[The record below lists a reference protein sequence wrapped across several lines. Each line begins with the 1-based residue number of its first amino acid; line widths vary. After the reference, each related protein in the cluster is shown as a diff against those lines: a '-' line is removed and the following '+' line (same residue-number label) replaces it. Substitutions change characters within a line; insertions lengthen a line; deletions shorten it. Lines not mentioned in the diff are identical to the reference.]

1 MPPALALSQL
11 LPRGRAAV
19 RGVTA
24 ALLLAGVVSAAG
36 AATIDALPGTTSA
49 AMIESVVIRLRDDAA
64 ATDATTMPS
73 REMSRIANQ
82 LRTGLVES
90 GRTRDGAF
98 KLTFSPALSVEA
110 ARAAIN
116 RVRMLPDVV
125 YADMVSSATT
135 PLRKTKAATEGR
147 RTHRLIVKYKDPT
160 ITYRALRNLPLDT
173 AQLDQLGVAARQPVA
188 HERTMG
194 GGEYLLRVLKALPRD
209 ELQASADRIA
219 ALPGVEYA
227 IVDDLKFPTAVPND
241 PQYANQWHYKSPPA
255 EAGGVNLPPAWDLT
269 TGSASVF
276 IAVMDTGILPHPDL
290 AGRVTTGYD
299 MIDDNLVAND
309 GDYRD
314 PDPFDSGDWITSA
327 EASLAGG
334 WFEGCY
340 LSNSSWHGTHV
351 AGTIAA
357 ASNNGLGVAG
367 VNWVSKIVP
376 VRVLG
381 KCGGYTSDIVDG
393 MRWATGIS
401 VPGVPV
407 NQNPAKVL
415 NLSLGGSG
423 PCSNFEQTA
432 INAMIAAGST
442 IVIAAGNDNENASD
456 HSPGNCNGVIT
467 VAATGRAGQRAQYS
481 NFGSIV
487 EIAAPGGADG
497 DYILSTLNTGS
508 TLANPTG
515 YYYEYYGGTSMA
527 TPHVAGIVSL
537 MLSVNPTMTPAQVLS
552 TIQTTA
558 RAFPSNTIRN
568 CTTSICGAG
577 IIDAYAAVLSAKGGG
592 PVPPGGSSTTLA
604 SSANPSNS
612 GANVTFTATVVGTN
626 PTGNVAFA
634 VSSTAITGCS
644 AVALTGT
651 GNTRTAACTTN
662 TLAVG
667 VHSIVANYVGD
678 AGNTASANAPL
689 SQVVNAAPAVQSAPL
704 HRFNTGTY
712 HFYTISEAEKAYVIA
727 TFPTWKYEGISYY
740 AFPAAAPNTLPV
752 YRFNTGSNHFYTI
765 SEAEKN
771 YVLATFPAWI
781 LEGKAYWT
789 YPSSQAAT
797 SPVYRFNT
805 GTYHFYTISAA
816 EKAYV
821 QATFPSWVFEG
832 IGYYARTSP

>member
-1 MPPALALSQL
+1 MPPALSPALSL
-11 LPRGRAAV
+11 RPMHSRGLAAV

-24 ALLLAGVVSAAG
+24 ALLLAAIVGVAS
-36 AATIDALPGTTSA
+36 AATIDT
-49 AMIESVVIRLRDDAA
+49 VVIRLRDDAA
-64 ATDATTMPS
+64 TADAAAMPS

-125 YADMVSSATT
+125 YADMASSTAM
-135 PLRKTKAATEGR
+135 PPRRTKAALEGR
-147 RTHRLIVKYKDPT
+147 RLHRLIVKYKDPALS
-160 ITYRALRNLPLDT
+160 YRALRNLPLDA
-173 AQLDQLGVAARQPVA
+173 AQLDQLGFAAQQPVA
-188 HERTMG
+188 HERAMG
-194 GGEYLLRVLKALPRD
+194 GGEYLLRVLQALPRE
-209 ELQASADRIA
+209 ELEATAARIA

-227 IVDDLKFPTAVPND
+227 QVDDLKFPTAVPND

-255 EAGGVNLPPAWDLT
+255 EMGGVNLPPAWDLT

-299 MIDDNLVAND
+299 MINDNLVAND

-314 PDPFDSGDWITSA
+314 PDPVDSGDWITST
-327 EASLAGG
+327 ESNLAGG

-340 LSNSSWHGTHV
+340 VSNSSWHGTHV

-393 MRWATGIS
+393 MRWAAGIS

-407 NQNPAKVL
+407 NQNVAKVL

-423 PCSNFEQTA
+423 PCSSFEQTA
-432 INAMIAAGST
+432 FNAIIAAGST
-442 IVIAAGNDNENASD
+442 IVIAAGNDNENASA

-481 NFGSIV
+481 NFGSMV

-497 DYILSTLNTGS
+497 DYVLSTLNVGT
-508 TLANPTG
+508 TIANPTG
-515 YYYEYYGGTSMA
+515 YTYDYYGGTSMA

-537 MLSVNPTMTPAQVLS
+537 MLSVNPSMTPAQVLS

-558 RAFPSNTIRN
+558 RAFPTNTIRN
-568 CTTSICGAG
+568 CTTAICGAG
-577 IIDAYAAVLSAKGGG
+577 IIDAYAAVLSAKGSG
-592 PVPPGGSSTTLA
+592 PAPPGGSSTTLA
-604 SSANPSNS
+604 SSANPSNVN
-612 GANVTFTATVVGTN
+612 ANVTFTATVVGTT

-634 VSSTAITGCS
+634 ASSTTIAGCG
-644 AVALTGT
+644 AVALSGT

-662 TLAVG
+662 TLVAG
-667 VHSIVANYVGD
+667 VHSMVASYGGD
-678 AGNTASANAPL
+678 GSNTGSANAPL

-704 HRFNTGTY
+704 YRFNTGTY

-727 TFPTWKYEGISYY
+727 TFPAWTYEGISYY
-740 AFPAAAPNTLPV
+740 AFPASAPNTLPV

-781 LEGKAYWT
+781 LEGTAFYT
-789 YPSSQAAT
+789 YPSSQPAT

-816 EKAYV
+816 EKTYV
-821 QATFPSWVFEG
+821 QSTFPSWVLEG
-832 IGYYARTSP
+832 VGYYARTSP

>member
-1 MPPALALSQL
+1 MPPAPFA
-11 LPRGRAAV
+11 RGRAAPL
-19 RGVTA
+19 GLTA
-24 ALLLAGVVSAAG
+24 ALVVAGMVNAAG
-36 AATIDALPGTTSA
+36 AATIDNVPSATSV
-49 AMIESVVIRLRDDAA
+49 AMIESVEIRLRDDAT
-64 ATDATTMPS
+64 ATDASAMPP
-73 REMSRIANQ
+73 REMSRIANL

-110 ARAAIN
+110 ARVAIN

-125 YADMVSSATT
+125 YAEMVSSATT
-135 PLRKTKAATEGR
+135 PSRKTKSAVEGR
-147 RTHRLIVKYKDPT
+147 RMQRLIIKYKDPT
-160 ITYRALRNLPLDT
+160 ITFRALRNLPLDT
-173 AQLDQLGVAARQPVA
+173 AQLDLLGFAAQQPVA
-188 HERTMG
+188 HERAMG
-194 GGEYLLRVLKALPRD
+194 GGEYLLRVLKAVPRD
-209 ELQASADRIA
+209 ELQASAERIA
-219 ALPGVEYA
+219 AMPGVEYA
-227 IVDDLKFPTAVPND
+227 IVDELKFPTAVPND
-241 PQYANQWHYKSPPA
+241 PQYANQWHYKAPPA
-255 EAGGVNLPPAWDLT
+255 EAGGVNLPRAWDLT

-276 IAVMDTGILPHPDL
+276 IAVIDTGILPHPDL

-299 MIDDNLVAND
+299 MIDDALVAND
-309 GDYRD
+309 GNLRD

-334 WFEGCY
+334 WFEGCNVT
-340 LSNSSWHGTHV
+340 NSSWHGTHV

-381 KCGGYTSDIVDG
+381 KCGGYTSDVVDG
-393 MRWATGIS
+393 MRWAAGIA
-401 VPGVPV
+401 VPGAPV

-415 NLSLGGSG
+415 NLSLGSRG
-423 PCSNFEQTA
+423 PCSSFEQSA

-442 IVIAAGNDNENASD
+442 IVIAAGNDNENASN

-497 DYILSTLNTGS
+497 NYILSTLNTGS
-508 TLANPTG
+508 TVANPAG

-558 RAFPSNTIRN
+558 RAFPTGTIRN
-568 CTTSICGAG
+568 CTTAICGAG
-577 IIDAYAAVLSAKGGG
+577 IIDAYAAVSSAKGGG
-592 PVPPGGSSTTLA
+592 TAPPGVTTTALA
-604 SSANPSNS
+604 STANPSIS

-634 VSSTAITGCS
+634 DSSTVITGCG

-667 VHSIVANYVGD
+667 VHSIVSSYAGD
-678 AGNTASANAPL
+678 ANNAVSANAPL
-689 SQVVNAAPAVQSAPL
+689 SQVVNTAPAVQSAPL

-712 HFYTISEAEKAYVIA
+712 HFYTISDAEKAYVIA

-740 AFPAAAPNTLPV
+740 AFTAAAPNTLPV
-752 YRFNTGSNHFYTI
+752 YRFNTGSTHFYTI

-771 YVLATFPAWI
+771 YVLATFPTWL

-789 YPSSQAAT
+789 YLSSQAAT
-797 SPVYRFNT
+797 SPVHRFNT
-805 GTYHFYTISAA
+805 GTYHFYTISTA

-821 QATFPSWVFEG
+821 QATFPSWVYEG